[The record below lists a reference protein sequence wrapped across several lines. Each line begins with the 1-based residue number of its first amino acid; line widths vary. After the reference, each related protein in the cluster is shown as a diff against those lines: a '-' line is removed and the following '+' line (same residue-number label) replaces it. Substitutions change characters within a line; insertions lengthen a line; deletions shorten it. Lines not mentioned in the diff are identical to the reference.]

1 MSMLGAH
8 LQFIPCAR
16 GRDLTY
22 LLPFPLFLL
31 YLLLPGLCRAL
42 SSQLYNSRSN
52 SPVEPMQASEKSR
65 AQLQE
70 ILGKP
75 IRELGLKLEGSPI
88 ERFVHQLYDELGR
101 KGLAKFRPACYLTDE
116 WGCPSGEPV
125 IGIPFYLANPDLA
138 LLEKDMNDLE
148 DKREIMMYLRHEA
161 GHAFNYAYKLYRTPE
176 WKELFGP
183 FRRRYLDNYR
193 PVPFSRNFVRH
204 LAGWYAQKHPDE
216 DFAETFA
223 VWLTPRSGWRKR
235 YRGWGAMPKL
245 RYMNRVARE
254 LGQVDPVRRRG
265 YPDITVDEMES
276 TVADFYRQSVPE
288 TTPVGDL
295 ALDADLL
302 DIFNVSKRQK
312 KTVRPALDFVHQ
324 HRKALVDKVTYWTGV
339 QRPMV
344 KQLVDVIEKRI
355 GELGLRA
362 DTRREAE
369 HLAELTVYTTT
380 LATNYMTRGK
390 FVQP

>member
-1 MSMLGAH
+1 M
-8 LQFIPCAR
+8 QP
-16 GRDLTY
+16 TEN
-22 LLPFPLFLL
+22 P
-31 YLLLPGLCRAL
+31 RAT
-42 SSQLYNSRSN
+42 
-52 SPVEPMQASEKSR
+52 
-65 AQLQE
+65 LQE

-88 ERFVHQLYDELGR
+88 ERFVHQLYEELGR

-138 LLEKDMNDLE
+138 SLEKQFNDLE
-148 DKREIMMYLRHEA
+148 DTREIMMYLRHEA
-161 GHAFNYAYKLYRTPE
+161 GHAFNYAYKLHRSPE
-176 WKELFGP
+176 WKTLFGP

-193 PVPFSRNFVRH
+193 PVPFSRNYVRH

-235 YRGWGAMPKL
+235 YRGWGAITKL
-245 RYMNRVARE
+245 HYMDRIARD
-254 LGQVDPVRRRG
+254 LGNVDPVRRRG
-265 YPDITVDEMES
+265 YPDVTVDEMES
-276 TVADFYRQSVPE
+276 TVADFYHQSVPE
-288 TTPVGDL
+288 AIQIGDL
-295 ALDADLL
+295 ALDADLM

-312 KTVRPALDFVHQ
+312 KAVRPAQEFLHQ
-324 HRKALVDKVTYWTGV
+324 HRKAVVDKVAYWTGV
-339 QRPMV
+339 QRPLI
-344 KQLVDVIEKRI
+344 KQLIDAISKRV
-355 GELGLRA
+355 GDLGLRT

-369 HLAELTVYTTT
+369 HLAELTVYATT